1 MIQMADTESHLKSLN
16 TLDTCI
22 AFGLWL
28 FRYKVISLEVVLL
41 HNEVVLLQAC

>member
-1 MIQMADTESHLKSLN
+1 MIQMADTESHLKSLD

-22 AFGLWL
+22 VFGLWL
-28 FRYKVISLEVVLL
+28 FRYKVVSLEVILL